1 MKCCQRQIH
10 GNFPRES
17 SNPMISFPGFTFGWV
32 QLRSADA
39 YAKAS
44 NLLLPITT
52 STGVWELHTFKDFNM
67 AKPPKDA
74 FPHHW

>member
-1 MKCCQRQIH
+1 
-10 GNFPRES
+10 
-17 SNPMISFPGFTFGWV
+17 MISLHSFTFGWV
-32 QLRSADA
+32 QLRSADS

-67 AKPPKDA
+67 AKPPMYGFLHQILLESRQLLTCWKNLTIVK
-74 FPHHW
+74 